1 MTFGGMKP
9 MVAGM
14 HRMAAPLAAVLL
26 LGGCLSFGGKVP
38 DSLLSLTPTSSVPS
52 GTTISGD
59 IARAI
64 AVEEPET
71 PAKLANTRVP
81 VQMDDTNIAYVKD
94 AVWVDKPSRLF
105 RRLLGET
112 IRARGNRLVIDHDD
126 PALTPTNQLRGTLID
141 FGYDARTSSVVVT
154 YDAVRDVNGTQV
166 TTRRFSATV
175 PGVTPEAAP
184 VGAALNRAANDVA
197 GQVADWVG

>member
-1 MTFGGMKP
+1 MTIGRI
-9 MVAGM
+9 AT
-14 HRMAAPLAAVLL
+14 VLSASVL
-26 LGGCLSFGGKVP
+26 LGGCLSFGPKVP
-38 DSLLSLTPTSSVPS
+38 DSLLSLTPTATVAA
-52 GTTISGD
+52 GTAINGD
-59 IARAI
+59 VAQAI

-71 PAKLANTRVP
+71 PTKLNNTRVP
-81 VQMDDTNIAYVKD
+81 VQIDDTSIAYVED
-94 AVWVDKPSRLF
+94 AMWVDKPSRLF

-166 TTRRFSATV
+166 RTQRFTATV
-175 PGVTPEAAP
+175 PGVAPEAAP
-184 VGAALNRAANDVA
+184 VGAALNTAANDVA
-197 GQVADWVG
+197 RQVADWVG

>member
-1 MTFGGMKP
+1 MKLTRIALALGASALL
-9 MVAGM
+9 AG
-14 HRMAAPLAAVLL
+14 
-26 LGGCLSFGGKVP
+26 CISFGGKTP
-38 DSLLSLTPTSSVPS
+38 ETLLSLTPTSSVAA

-71 PAKLANTRVP
+71 AAKLANTRVP
-81 VQMDDTNIAYVKD
+81 VQIDDTNIAYVKD
-94 AVWVDKPSRLF
+94 AMWVDKPSRLF

-112 IRARGNRLVIDHDD
+112 IRARGNRLVIDNDD

-154 YDAVRDVNGTQV
+154 YDAVRDVNGTNV
-166 TTRRFSATV
+166 TTRRFSSTV
-175 PGVTPEAAP
+175 PGVLPEAAP

>member
-1 MTFGGMKP
+1 MTHTRI
-9 MVAGM
+9 A
-14 HRMAAPLAAVLL
+14 LAAAASLL
-26 LGGCLSFGGKVP
+26 LAGCISFGGKTP
-38 DSLLSLTPTSSVPS
+38 ETLLSLTPTVSVAP

-71 PAKLANTRVP
+71 SAKLANTRVP
-81 VQMDDTNIAYVKD
+81 VQIDDTNVAYVKD
-94 AVWVDKPSRLF
+94 AMWVDKPSRLF

-112 IRARGNRLVIDHDD
+112 IRARGNRLVIDNDD

-154 YDAVRDVNGTQV
+154 YDAVRDVNGTNV
-166 TTRRFSATV
+166 TTRRFSASV
-175 PGVTPEAAP
+175 PGVLPEAAP

>member
-1 MTFGGMKP
+1 MTHARIALALGASALL
-9 MVAGM
+9 AG
-14 HRMAAPLAAVLL
+14 
-26 LGGCLSFGGKVP
+26 CISFGGKTP
-38 DSLLSLTPTSSVPS
+38 ETLLSLTPTSSVAP

-81 VQMDDTNIAYVKD
+81 VQIDDTNVAYVKD
-94 AVWVDKPSRLF
+94 AMWVDKPSRLF

-112 IRARGNRLVIDHDD
+112 IRARGNRLVIDNDD

-154 YDAVRDVNGTQV
+154 YDAVRDVNGTNV

-175 PGVTPEAAP
+175 PGVLPEAAP

-197 GQVADWVG
+197 AQVADWVG